1 MIFLVDGDN
10 NIGTGL
16 QGIDLLT
23 EEDTVLVFFGKGQTL
38 SNVKKLCAGT
48 RAQVQYLESVKGGKN
63 SLDFQII
70 TELGVLVGRGEA
82 DFAYVISQD
91 KGYEAAM
98 SALHARYASTFREV
112 ALRPSIQDCLQAAF
126 LLRSNT
132 LEELSGALTRQFGPV
147 QGQLA
152 YDHLAALFAPTP
164 EPELPA
170 APEEQKPAKAKKRRN
185 RSKAEEPAPQ
195 PAQEAPQAEP
205 AETTPAPP
213 SPAAAAPAA
222 AGSGRSGPRPR
233 KKPSDK
239 ISAKTAP
246 GQLAGRRCALFLRAL
261 RIQGPQQGLHC
272 LLHHPDRLLVP
283 VPQQVRHP
291 LHGRAGVPEEDVVG
305 VDLQQAA
312 QADKVLQPGAVSAQL
327 NLRHRIDR
335 HLHLLCQFLSRPMPP
350 LSGCSNSLANLF
362 LIQCIVVHQIHPSN
376 VFGSSLSDLISAIH
390 QDKHNIDLWF
400 ILMLDCK

>member
-38 SNVKKLCAGT
+38 ANVKKLCAGT
-48 RAQVQYLESVKGGKN
+48 KAQVQYLESVKGGKN

-132 LEELSGALTRQFGPV
+132 LEELSGALTQQFGPV

-152 YDHLAALFAPTP
+152 YDHLAALFAPPAPPAEP
-164 EPELPA
+164 EPPA
-170 APEEQKPAKAKKRRN
+170 APAEQKPAKSKKRRS
-185 RSKAEEPAPQ
+185 RSKAKAEEPQ
-195 PAQEAPQAEP
+195 PAQDAAQDAPQADAEP
-205 AETTPAPP
+205 EQPE
-213 SPAAAAPAA
+213 AAPK
-222 AGSGRSGPRPR
+222 SRRSGASRRR
-233 KKPSDK
+233 K
-239 ISAKTAP
+239 
-246 GQLAGRRCALFLRAL
+246 RAE
-261 RIQGPQQGLHC
+261 RTK
-272 LLHHPDRLLVP
+272 
-283 VPQQVRHP
+283 
-291 LHGRAGVPEEDVVG
+291 
-305 VDLQQAA
+305 AA
-312 QADKVLQPGAVSAQL
+312 EKAQ
-327 NLRHRIDR
+327 
-335 HLHLLCQFLSRPMPP
+335 
-350 LSGCSNSLANLF
+350 
-362 LIQCIVVHQIHPSN
+362 
-376 VFGSSLSDLISAIH
+376 
-390 QDKHNIDLWF
+390 
-400 ILMLDCK
+400 